1 MSTKQYNSKK
11 NQKQTQETKH
21 NIVQNMFKVKR
32 GREKDKKL
40 INNLKQPNFNFN
52 VKQNYHLTISVKAY
66 FKY

>member
-1 MSTKQYNSKK
+1 MNTKQYNSKK

-40 INNLKQPNFNFN
+40 INNLKKPNFNFN
-52 VKQNYHLTISVKAY
+52 VK
-66 FKY
+66 

>member
-11 NQKQTQETKH
+11 NQKQTKETKH

-32 GREKDKKL
+32 GRENAKTL
-40 INNLKQPNFNFN
+40 INNLKQPNFKFN
-52 VKQNYHLTISVKAY
+52 VKYNYHLTILVKSY